1 MHDECKDSG
10 GSGILFVEEVMDIV
24 LMEWAREREFM
35 VVDNG
40 GGNRAFALLS
50 RLEKIM
56 SHRQH
61 RVNFFASDLCLLSPH
76 LKILSQKQ
84 AKCVFWNNIDDP
96 KL

>member
-40 GGNRAFALLS
+40 GGIRAFALLS
-50 RLEKIM
+50 RPEKI
-56 SHRQH
+56 
-61 RVNFFASDLCLLSPH
+61 V
-76 LKILSQKQ
+76 
-84 AKCVFWNNIDDP
+84 
-96 KL
+96 